1 MKWLLLLVV
10 AVDGEITVEVLS
22 RHDTMAQCH
31 VGGTRIHWEE
41 RLPVNQEMLCFPTNQ
56 EVK

>member
-1 MKWLLLLVV
+1 MKWLLLMVI

-22 RHDTMAQCH
+22 SHDTMASCH

-41 RLPVNQEMLCFPTNQ
+41 RLPVNQEMLCFPTDQ